1 VPRKT
6 EPPAPLPTTGRSAEV
21 ITAAAEL
28 FDARGYHATSME
40 DIAEAVGIRK
50 PTLYHYVKSK
60 DEILYRI
67 FIGTIGTLLE
77 RVERRRSLPMSPEQQ
92 LLEIMSDILEI
103 IDSHNGY
110 VRVFFE
116 HHRELP
122 PDRHDEIMAL
132 REEYHEH
139 TVAVLRAGIDAGT
152 LRSEVDPQLAA
163 LALFG
168 ACNWAYQW
176 YDASGP
182 LRGRDIAYSFWDMF
196 LNGMT
201 ASGATPPLPVPGAGT
216 VGAG

>member
-1 VPRKT
+1 
-6 EPPAPLPTTGRSAEV
+6 V

-67 FIGTIGTLLE
+67 FVSTIGTLLE
-77 RVERRRSLPMSPEQQ
+77 RVERRRALPMTPEQQ

-122 PDRHDEIMAL
+122 PERHAEIMAR
-132 REEYHEH
+132 REEYHQH
-139 TVAVLRAGIDAGT
+139 AVAVIQAGIDAGT
-152 LRSEVDPQLAA
+152 LRAEVDPQLAA

-176 YDASGP
+176 YDSAGP

-196 LNGMT
+196 MRGMT
-201 ASGATPPLPVPGAGT
+201 VAGAQPPAAVRAAPVDAD
-216 VGAG
+216 